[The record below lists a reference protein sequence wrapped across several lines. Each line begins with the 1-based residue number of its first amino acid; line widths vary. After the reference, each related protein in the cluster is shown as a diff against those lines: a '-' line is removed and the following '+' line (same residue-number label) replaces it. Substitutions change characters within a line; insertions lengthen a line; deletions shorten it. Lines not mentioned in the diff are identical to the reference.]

1 MKKTENLLDK
11 DRLWAK
17 LCIQDLPDIEQGCH
31 SLNQNVQLL
40 LLSCHVLT
48 AKKRHSRYSN
58 CAIGWTIQGS
68 ISKEQFFK
76 PIWNFDSLLP
86 STITP

>member
-11 DRLWAK
+11 DSVWAK

-48 AKKRHSRYSN
+48 AKR
-58 CAIGWTIQGS
+58 IGIAGTVT
-68 ISKEQFFK
+68 E
-76 PIWNFDSLLP
+76 LLAE
-86 STITP
+86 